1 MIQREFIN
9 EIVNGTLSD
18 YNDIIAI
25 AKEQADIQELLA
37 GLWAKVGQLGIECQ
51 KVVLCETD
59 KGAFVRTEGNTQ
71 ETKRERVMKAMY
83 YIESYFGIS
92 LFDDVPEGTEPKL
105 SKGKRGRPKVKEL
118 KDYIRVSDKERFIKE
133 LKELLKD
140 RKGKELAA
148 YIKAFCDCG
157 LMEFVPY
164 KALKEIE
171 GIGNEKAYS
180 SCKTGRGYLNKEDC
194 ESAKSYIER
203 AFANYISEIGT
214 GGKLLF

>member
-71 ETKRERVMKAMY
+71 ETKRERVMKAMD

-92 LFDDVPEGTEPKL
+92 LFDDVPEGTETKL
-105 SKGKRGRPKVKEL
+105 PKGKRGRPKVKEL
-118 KDYIRVSDKERFIKE
+118 KDYIRVSDKESFIKE

-171 GIGNEKAYS
+171 GVGNEKAYS

-214 GGKLLF
+214 GGK

>member
-71 ETKRERVMKAMY
+71 ETKRERVMKAMD

-118 KDYIRVSDKERFIKE
+118 KDYIRVSDKESFIKE

-214 GGKLLF
+214 GGK

>member
-1 MIQREFIN
+1 MIQEEFIN
-9 EIVNGTLSD
+9 SIVNGNISS
-18 YNDIIAI
+18 YNGIIAI
-25 AKEQADIQELLA
+25 AEEQKSIKDLLSS
-37 GLWAKVGQLGIECQ
+37 LFAKVVQLDTEN
-51 KVVLCETD
+51 VVLCETD
-59 KGAFVRTEGNTQ
+59 KGTLVNTDITIEQ
-71 ETKRERVMKAMY
+71 ETKRERVMKAMD

-92 LFDDVPEGTEPKL
+92 LFDDVPEGTETKL

-118 KDYIRVSDKERFIKE
+118 KDYIRVSDKESFIKE

-171 GIGNEKAYS
+171 GVGNEKAYS

-214 GGKLLF
+214 GGK

>member
-59 KGAFVRTEGNTQ
+59 KGAFVRTEGSTQ
-71 ETKRERVMKAMY
+71 ETKRERVMKAMD

-118 KDYIRVSDKERFIKE
+118 KDYIRVSDKESFIKE

-214 GGKLLF
+214 GGK

>member
-1 MIQREFIN
+1 MIQEEFIN
-9 EIVNGTLSD
+9 SIVNGNISS
-18 YNDIIAI
+18 YNGIIAI
-25 AKEQADIQELLA
+25 AEEQKSIKDLLSS
-37 GLWAKVGQLGIECQ
+37 LFAKVVQLDTEN
-51 KVVLCETD
+51 VVLCETD
-59 KGAFVRTEGNTQ
+59 KGTLVNTDITIEQ
-71 ETKRERVMKAMY
+71 ETKRERVMKAMG

-92 LFDDVPEGTEPKL
+92 LFDVFEDVPEGTEPKL

-214 GGKLLF
+214 GGK

>member
-59 KGAFVRTEGNTQ
+59 KGAFVRTEGGTQ
-71 ETKRERVMKAMY
+71 EAKRERVMKAMD

-92 LFDDVPEGTEPKL
+92 LFDDVPEGTETKL

-118 KDYIRVSDKERFIKE
+118 KDYIRVSDKESFIKE

-214 GGKLLF
+214 GGK

>member
-1 MIQREFIN
+1 MRISEIIN
-9 EIVNGTLSD
+9 EIANGTLYD
-18 YNDIIAI
+18 YGDIIAI
-25 AKEQADIQELLA
+25 AKEHPNIQELLSS
-37 GLWAKVGQLGIECQ
+37 LFAKVVQLDTEN
-51 KVVLCETD
+51 VVLCETD
-59 KGAFVRTEGNTQ
+59 KGTLVNTDISIEQ
-71 ETKRERVMKAMY
+71 ETKRERVMKAMD
-83 YIESYFGIS
+83 YIESYFKIF
-92 LFDDVPEGTEPKL
+92 LFDDVPEGTETKL
-105 SKGKRGRPKVKEL
+105 PKGKRGRPKVKEL
-118 KDYIRVSDKERFIKE
+118 KDYIRVSDKESFIKE

-171 GIGNEKAYS
+171 GVGNEKAYS

-214 GGKLLF
+214 GGK

>member
-1 MIQREFIN
+1 MTDSEFIN
-9 EIVNGTLSD
+9 GIANGTLG
-18 YNDIIAI
+18 YGDIIAI

-71 ETKRERVMKAMY
+71 ETKRERVMKAMD

-171 GIGNEKAYS
+171 GVGNEKAYS

-214 GGKLLF
+214 GGK

>member
-71 ETKRERVMKAMY
+71 ETKRERVMKAMD

-171 GIGNEKAYS
+171 GVGNEKAYS

-214 GGKLLF
+214 GGK

>member
-71 ETKRERVMKAMY
+71 ETKRERVMKAMD

-92 LFDDVPEGTEPKL
+92 LFDDVPEGTETKL

-171 GIGNEKAYS
+171 GVGNEKAYS

-214 GGKLLF
+214 GGK

>member
-59 KGAFVRTEGNTQ
+59 KGAFVRTEGSTQ
-71 ETKRERVMKAMY
+71 ETKRERVMKAMG

-118 KDYIRVSDKERFIKE
+118 KDYIRVSDKESFIKE

-214 GGKLLF
+214 GGK

>member
-71 ETKRERVMKAMY
+71 ETKRERVMKAMD

-92 LFDDVPEGTEPKL
+92 LFDDVPEGTETKL

-118 KDYIRVSDKERFIKE
+118 KDYIRVSDKESFIKE

-180 SCKTGRGYLNKEDC
+180 SCKPGRGYLNKEDC

-214 GGKLLF
+214 GGK

>member
-71 ETKRERVMKAMY
+71 ETKRERVMKAMD

-92 LFDDVPEGTEPKL
+92 LFDDVPEGTETKL

-118 KDYIRVSDKERFIKE
+118 KDYIRVSDKESFIKE

-171 GIGNEKAYS
+171 GVGNEKAYS

-214 GGKLLF
+214 GGK

>member
-1 MIQREFIN
+1 MIQEEFIN
-9 EIVNGTLSD
+9 SIVNGNISS
-18 YNDIIAI
+18 YNGIIAI
-25 AKEQADIQELLA
+25 AEEQKSIKDLLSS
-37 GLWAKVGQLGIECQ
+37 LFAKVVQLDTEN
-51 KVVLCETD
+51 VVLCETD
-59 KGAFVRTEGNTQ
+59 KGTLVNTDITIEQ
-71 ETKRERVMKAMY
+71 ETKRERVMKAMG

-92 LFDDVPEGTEPKL
+92 LFDVFEDVPEGAETKL
-105 SKGKRGRPKVKEL
+105 PKGKRGRPKVKEL
-118 KDYIRVSDKERFIKE
+118 KDYIRVSDKESFIKE

-171 GIGNEKAYS
+171 GVGNEKAYS

-214 GGKLLF
+214 GGK

>member
-59 KGAFVRTEGNTQ
+59 KGAFVRTEGSTQ
-71 ETKRERVMKAMY
+71 ETKRERVMKAMD

-92 LFDDVPEGTEPKL
+92 LFDDVPEGTETKL
-105 SKGKRGRPKVKEL
+105 PEELNTYEAKKYFQCVIDLGFMDDNYKWLGGLQTCAYFASKMSDKLKLGKGERINWKPFEALFGVPKGKLRLNLNDV
-118 KDYIRVSDKERFIKE
+118 I
-133 LKELLKD
+133 
-140 RKGKELAA
+140 
-148 YIKAFCDCG
+148 
-157 LMEFVPY
+157 
-164 KALKEIE
+164 
-171 GIGNEKAYS
+171 
-180 SCKTGRGYLNKEDC
+180 KTGGNPKN
-194 ESAKSYIER
+194 I
-203 AFANYISEIGT
+203 
-214 GGKLLF
+214 KLIKNIFE

>member
-71 ETKRERVMKAMY
+71 ETKRERVMKAMD

-118 KDYIRVSDKERFIKE
+118 KDYIRVSDKESFIKE

-203 AFANYISEIGT
+203 AFVNYISEIGT
-214 GGKLLF
+214 GGK

>member
-59 KGAFVRTEGNTQ
+59 KGAFVRTEGSTQ
-71 ETKRERVMKAMY
+71 ETKRERVMKAMD

-92 LFDDVPEGTEPKL
+92 LFDDVPEGTETKL
-105 SKGKRGRPKVKEL
+105 PEELNTDEAKKYFQRAIDLGLMDDNYKWLEGLQMCACFAREMSIKLGLGKGERLSWQPFETLFGLPKGKLRL
-118 KDYIRVSDKERFIKE
+118 NYNDIQ
-133 LKELLKD
+133 
-140 RKGKELAA
+140 
-148 YIKAFCDCG
+148 
-157 LMEFVPY
+157 
-164 KALKEIE
+164 
-171 GIGNEKAYS
+171 
-180 SCKTGRGYLNKEDC
+180 KTGSNPSKASLIDKIFN
-194 ESAKSYIER
+194 
-203 AFANYISEIGT
+203 
-214 GGKLLF
+214 

>member
-71 ETKRERVMKAMY
+71 ETKRERVMKAMD

-118 KDYIRVSDKERFIKE
+118 KDYIRVSDKESFIKE

-194 ESAKSYIER
+194 ESAKSYIEK

-214 GGKLLF
+214 GGK

>member
-1 MIQREFIN
+1 MIQEEFIN
-9 EIVNGTLSD
+9 SIVNGNISS
-18 YNDIIAI
+18 YNGIIAI
-25 AKEQADIQELLA
+25 AEEQKSIKDLLSS
-37 GLWAKVGQLGIECQ
+37 LFAKVVQLDTEN
-51 KVVLCETD
+51 VVLCETD
-59 KGAFVRTEGNTQ
+59 KGTLVNTDITIEQ
-71 ETKRERVMKAMY
+71 ETKRERVMKAMG

-92 LFDDVPEGTEPKL
+92 LFDVFEDVPEGTETKL
-105 SKGKRGRPKVKEL
+105 PKGKRGRPKVKEL
-118 KDYIRVSDKERFIKE
+118 KDYIRVSDKESFIKE

-194 ESAKSYIER
+194 ESAKSYIEM

-214 GGKLLF
+214 GGK

>member
-59 KGAFVRTEGNTQ
+59 KGTFVRTEGGTQ
-71 ETKRERVMKAMY
+71 EAKRERVMKAMG

-92 LFDDVPEGTEPKL
+92 LFDDVPQTPKRE
-105 SKGKRGRPKVKEL
+105 RGRPKVKAL
-118 KDYIRVSDKERFIKE
+118 KDYIRVSDKEGFIKA
-133 LKELLKD
+133 LKELLKN

-148 YIKAFCDCG
+148 YIKVLSDFG
-157 LMEFVPY
+157 LMEFAPY
-164 KALKEIE
+164 KALKEVE

-180 SCKTGRGYLNKEDC
+180 RCKTGGEEPNKEDC
-194 ESAKSYIER
+194 ESAKSYIEK

-214 GGKLLF
+214 GGK

>member
-71 ETKRERVMKAMY
+71 ETKRERVMKAMD

-118 KDYIRVSDKERFIKE
+118 KDYIRISDKERFIKE

-214 GGKLLF
+214 GGK

>member
-1 MIQREFIN
+1 MIQEEFIN
-9 EIVNGTLSD
+9 SIVNGNISS
-18 YNDIIAI
+18 YNGIIAI
-25 AKEQADIQELLA
+25 AEEQKSIKELLSS
-37 GLWAKVGQLGIECQ
+37 LFAKVVQLDTEN
-51 KVVLCETD
+51 VVLCETD
-59 KGAFVRTEGNTQ
+59 KGTLVNTDITIEQ
-71 ETKRERVMKAMY
+71 ETKRERVMKAMG
-83 YIESYFGIS
+83 YIESYFGRS
-92 LFDDVPEGTEPKL
+92 LFDVFADVPEGTEPKL

-118 KDYIRVSDKERFIKE
+118 KDYIRVSGKESFIKE

-214 GGKLLF
+214 GGK

>member
-1 MIQREFIN
+1 MIQEEFIN
-9 EIVNGTLSD
+9 SIVNGNISS
-18 YNDIIAI
+18 YNGIIAI
-25 AKEQADIQELLA
+25 AEEQKSIKDLLSS
-37 GLWAKVGQLGIECQ
+37 LFAKVVQLDTEN
-51 KVVLCETD
+51 VVLCETD
-59 KGAFVRTEGNTQ
+59 KGTLVNTDITIEQ
-71 ETKRERVMKAMY
+71 ETKRERVMKAMD
-83 YIESYFGIS
+83 YIESYFKIF
-92 LFDDVPEGTEPKL
+92 LFDDVPEGTETKL
-105 SKGKRGRPKVKEL
+105 PKGKRGRPKVKEL
-118 KDYIRVSDKERFIKE
+118 KDYIRVSDKESFIKE

-171 GIGNEKAYS
+171 GVGNEKAYS

-203 AFANYISEIGT
+203 AFANYISEIGA
-214 GGKLLF
+214 GGK

>member
-1 MIQREFIN
+1 MIQEEFIN
-9 EIVNGTLSD
+9 SIVNGNISS
-18 YNDIIAI
+18 YNGIIAI
-25 AKEQADIQELLA
+25 AEEQKSIKDLLSS
-37 GLWAKVGQLGIECQ
+37 LFAKVVQLDTEN
-51 KVVLCETD
+51 VVLCETD
-59 KGAFVRTEGNTQ
+59 KGTLVNTDITIEQ
-71 ETKRERVMKAMY
+71 ETKRERVMKAMD
-83 YIESYFGIS
+83 YIESYFKIF
-92 LFDDVPEGTEPKL
+92 LFDDVPEGTETKL
-105 SKGKRGRPKVKEL
+105 PKGKRGRPKVKEL
-118 KDYIRVSDKERFIKE
+118 KDYIRVSDKESFIKE

-171 GIGNEKAYS
+171 GVGNEKAYS

-214 GGKLLF
+214 GGK

>member
-1 MIQREFIN
+1 MIQEEFIN
-9 EIVNGTLSD
+9 SIVNGNISS
-18 YNDIIAI
+18 YNGIIAI
-25 AKEQADIQELLA
+25 AEEQKSIKDLLSS
-37 GLWAKVGQLGIECQ
+37 LFAKVVQLDTEN
-51 KVVLCETD
+51 VVLCETD
-59 KGAFVRTEGNTQ
+59 KGTLVNTDITIEQ
-71 ETKRERVMKAMY
+71 ETKRERVMKAMG

-92 LFDDVPEGTEPKL
+92 LFDVFEDVPEGTETKL
-105 SKGKRGRPKVKEL
+105 PKGKRGRPKVKEL
-118 KDYIRVSDKERFIKE
+118 KDYIRVSDKESFIKE

-171 GIGNEKAYS
+171 GVGNEKAYS

-194 ESAKSYIER
+194 ESAKSYIKT
-203 AFANYISEIGT
+203 AFTKYIEEIENR
-214 GGKLLF
+214 GK

>member
-1 MIQREFIN
+1 MIQEEFIN
-9 EIVNGTLSD
+9 SIVNGNISS
-18 YNDIIAI
+18 YNGIIAI
-25 AKEQADIQELLA
+25 AEEQKSIKDLLSS
-37 GLWAKVGQLGIECQ
+37 LFAKVVQLDTEN
-51 KVVLCETD
+51 VVLCETD
-59 KGAFVRTEGNTQ
+59 KGTLVNTDITIEQ
-71 ETKRERVMKAMY
+71 ETKRERVMKAMG
-83 YIESYFGIS
+83 YIESYFSIS
-92 LFDDVPEGTEPKL
+92 LFDVFEDVPEGTETKL
-105 SKGKRGRPKVKEL
+105 PKGKRGRPKVKEL
-118 KDYIRVSDKERFIKE
+118 KDYIRVSDKESFIKE

-171 GIGNEKAYS
+171 GVGNEKAYS

-214 GGKLLF
+214 GGK

>member
-92 LFDDVPEGTEPKL
+92 LFDDVPEGTETKL
-105 SKGKRGRPKVKEL
+105 PEELNTDEAKKYFQCVIDLGFMDNNYKWLGGLQTCAYFASKMSDKLKLGKGERINWKPFEALFGVPKGKLRLNLNDV
-118 KDYIRVSDKERFIKE
+118 I
-133 LKELLKD
+133 
-140 RKGKELAA
+140 
-148 YIKAFCDCG
+148 
-157 LMEFVPY
+157 
-164 KALKEIE
+164 
-171 GIGNEKAYS
+171 
-180 SCKTGRGYLNKEDC
+180 KTGGNPKN
-194 ESAKSYIER
+194 I
-203 AFANYISEIGT
+203 
-214 GGKLLF
+214 KLIKNIFE

>member
-1 MIQREFIN
+1 MIQEEFIN
-9 EIVNGTLSD
+9 SIVNGNISS
-18 YNDIIAI
+18 YNGIIAI
-25 AKEQADIQELLA
+25 AEEQKSIKDLLSS
-37 GLWAKVGQLGIECQ
+37 LFAKVVQLDTEN
-51 KVVLCETD
+51 VVLCETD
-59 KGAFVRTEGNTQ
+59 KGTLVNTDITIEQ
-71 ETKRERVMKAMY
+71 ETKRERVMKAMG

-92 LFDDVPEGTEPKL
+92 LFDVFEDVPEGTETKL
-105 SKGKRGRPKVKEL
+105 PKGKRGRPKVKEL
-118 KDYIRVSDKERFIKE
+118 KDYIRVSDKESFIKE

-171 GIGNEKAYS
+171 GVGNEKAYS

-194 ESAKSYIER
+194 ESAKSYIKR

-214 GGKLLF
+214 GGK

>member
-1 MIQREFIN
+1 MIQEEFIHS
-9 EIVNGTLSD
+9 IVNGNISS
-18 YNDIIAI
+18 YNGIIAI
-25 AKEQADIQELLA
+25 AEEQKSIKDLLSS
-37 GLWAKVGQLGIECQ
+37 LFAKVVQLDTEN
-51 KVVLCETD
+51 VVLCETD
-59 KGAFVRTEGNTQ
+59 KGTLVNTDITIEQ
-71 ETKRERVMKAMY
+71 ETKRERVMKAMG

-92 LFDDVPEGTEPKL
+92 LFDVFEDVPEGKETKL
-105 SKGKRGRPKVKEL
+105 QKGKRGRPKVKEL
-118 KDYIRVSDKERFIKE
+118 KDYIRVSDKESFIKE

-171 GIGNEKAYS
+171 GVGNEKAYS

-214 GGKLLF
+214 GGK

>member
-1 MIQREFIN
+1 MKEEREIMKDA
-9 EIVNGTLSD
+9 IVATL
-18 YNDIIAI
+18 
-25 AKEQADIQELLA
+25 ELLKWKDDEPYF
-37 GLWAKVGQLGIECQ
+37 GLAHSLKESNDKEFFIRICRKHLTELERIEHLKSLMLNNGMCAKLNEVQMKWLNEYSNNIPLKQ
-51 KVVLCETD
+51 KQEQT
-59 KGAFVRTEGNTQ
+59 A
-71 ETKRERVMKAMY
+71 ETK
-83 YIESYFGIS
+83 
-92 LFDDVPEGTEPKL
+92 LP
-105 SKGKRGRPKVKEL
+105 KGKRGRPKVKEL
-118 KDYIRVSDKERFIKE
+118 KDYIRVSDKESFIKE

-214 GGKLLF
+214 GGK